1 MRLAGDPRAPLNDP
15 SGYEGGVLELNQG
28 TSVVRVAQAPGAPII
43 FPSWRQVLRL
53 ATAAGGGAYRNFG
66 KTCSPSK
73 RIVRST
79 SSTGMSPMLTR
90 RLNWVTPA
98 STYL

>member
-1 MRLAGDPRAPLNDP
+1 MIRKISISVPLGKRY
-15 SGYEGGVLELNQG
+15 SLVAW
-28 TSVVRVAQAPGAPII
+28 VRGPN
-43 FPSWRQVLRL
+43 WRQVLRL

-98 STYL
+98 ST